1 MAVAIKRA
9 ESAAAKRSR
18 RIRARVMRLAGDR
31 HVLVVF
37 RSSRHIYAQIIEPGG
52 KTVFGISTLS
62 KVVRSGVK
70 QSGSV
75 EGAKLVG
82 KVVAQKAIEKG
93 FSKVVFNRNGYLY
106 HGRVKALAEAAREA
120 GLKF

>member
-1 MAVAIKRA
+1 MLI
-9 ESAAAKRSR
+9 
-18 RIRARVMRLAGDR
+18 
-31 HVLVVF
+31 VF

-52 KTVFGISTLS
+52 KTVLGISTLS
-62 KVVRSGVK
+62 KEIRAGVK
-70 QSGSV
+70 QTGSI
-75 EGAKLVG
+75 EGARVVG
-82 KVVAQKAIEKG
+82 KAVAEKVLDKG

>member
-1 MAVAIKRA
+1 MAIAIKR
-9 ESAAAKRSR
+9 SVIAATKRSR
-18 RIRARVMRLAGDR
+18 RIRAKVMRRAGDR
-31 HVLVVF
+31 HILVVF

-62 KVVRSGVK
+62 KEVRSGVK
-70 QSGSV
+70 QAGSV
-75 EGAKLVG
+75 EGARVVG
-82 KVVAQKAIEKG
+82 KAVAEKALEKG

>member
-1 MAVAIKRA
+1 MAIATKKTGIV
-9 ESAAAKRSR
+9 AAKRSK
-18 RIRARVMRLAGDR
+18 RIRANIMRRAGGR
-31 HVLVVF
+31 HVLIVF

-62 KVVRSGVK
+62 KEIRAGVK
-70 QSGSV
+70 QTGSI
-75 EGAKLVG
+75 EGARVVG
-82 KVVAQKAIEKG
+82 KAVAEKALDKG